1 MLPHI
6 IEGCRRHERKYQKK
20 LYHLFY
26 QHTLVVA
33 MRYVPSLEDA
43 REIVN
48 DVFLK
53 IFSQIE
59 LYHPELPFKPWLTK
73 ITVFTAIDF
82 YRKHIKNQPH
92 TDDLDVA
99 IGVGVSSDIIALISA
114 QELCD
119 LVQQLPPSYRAAIN
133 LYAIDGFNHQ
143 EISLL
148 LGISVGTSKSN
159 LFKAR
164 AKLKYL
170 IQKQEIII
178 FQN

>member
-1 MLPHI
+1 MLPQI
-6 IEGCRRHERKYQKK
+6 IEGCRQHDRKYQKK
-20 LYHLFY
+20 LYQLYY
-26 QHTLVVA
+26 QHTLGVA
-33 MRYVPSLEDA
+33 LRYVSSLEDA

-59 LYHPELPFKPWLTK
+59 HYHTELPFKPWLTK

-82 YRKHIKNQPH
+82 YRKHIKNHPH
-92 TDDLDVA
+92 SDDLEVA
-99 IGVGVSSDIIALISA
+99 VGVGVPADIISRISA

-119 LVQQLPPSYRAAIN
+119 LVQLLPPSYRTAIN

-143 EISLL
+143 EIAVL
-148 LGISVGTSKSN
+148 LGISVGASKSN

-164 AKLKYL
+164 AKLKL
-170 IQKQEIII
+170 LMLKQDTIIL
-178 FQN
+178 QN